1 MAIAAGRPF
10 GRNYAFIVVAVTFV
24 SLLVAAGT
32 RGAPSVLIQPLEGS
46 LGWGRDQISLGAA
59 IGILLY
65 GLVGPFAA
73 ALMQRFGIR
82 RVLTSALALLAL
94 ATAASYF
101 MTAPWQFILTW
112 GVAAGLASGCISL
125 VLGSIVVNRWFAANR
140 GLMMGILTASAA
152 SGLLVFLPTLAALA
166 TGIGWQAV
174 VLVVAA
180 AAAVLIPLVL
190 WLLPEYP
197 ADIGL
202 PPYGGAA
209 LVAATPAGADGNPFA
224 AAING
229 LLRCARRGDFWLLAG
244 GFFICG
250 FTTNGLVGT
259 HLISFCGDHGIAE
272 VTAAGLV
279 ATMGIFDLIGTTASG
294 WLTDRFDPRKLLF
307 MYYGLRG
314 LSLIYLPYTDFSL
327 FSLSFFAVFYGL
339 DWIATVPPTVRLAT
353 EAFGE
358 KDAAVAFGWILASHQ
373 VGAASAAFFAG
384 YLRTIQGNYV
394 EAFVVAGMTG
404 LIAALLS
411 LMVRGSRGRP
421 PAAVPA

>member
-1 MAIAAGRPF
+1 MNSLQRRPL
-10 GRNYAFIVVAVTFV
+10 GRNYAFVVVAVVFL

-32 RGAPSVLIQPLEGS
+32 RGAPSVLIQPLEGG
-46 LGWGRDQISLGAA
+46 LGWSRDKISLGAA
-59 IGILLY
+59 VGILLY

-82 RVLTSALALLAL
+82 RVLLSALALLAL
-94 ATAASYF
+94 ATGASAF

-112 GVAAGLASGCISL
+112 GVLAGLGSGCISL
-125 VLGSIVVNRWFAANR
+125 VLGSIIVNRWFAANR
-140 GLMMGILTASAA
+140 GLMMGILTASMA
-152 SGLLVFLPTLAALA
+152 SGMLVFLPGLAALA
-166 TGIGWQAV
+166 TGSGWRAV

-180 AAAVLIPLVL
+180 ATAALIPIVY
-190 WLLPEYP
+190 WLLPEQP
-197 ADIGL
+197 QDIGL
-202 PPYGGAA
+202 APYGGSDATPPQP
-209 LVAATPAGADGNPFA
+209 AATGNPFR
-224 AAING
+224 AAIDG
-229 LLRCARRGDFWLLAG
+229 LLRSARHRDFWFLAG

-279 ATMGIFDLIGTTASG
+279 ATMGIFDLVGTTASG

-314 LSLIYLPYTDFSL
+314 LALIYLPFTDFSL
-327 FSLSFFAVFYGL
+327 LSLSFFAVFYGL
-339 DWIATVPPTVRLAT
+339 DWIATVPPTVRLAG

-358 KDAAVAFGWILASHQ
+358 KDAAVAFGWILAFHQ
-373 VGAASAAFFAG
+373 VGGASAAFFAG
-384 YLRTIQGNYV
+384 YLRTVQGSYV
-394 EAFVVAGMTG
+394 DAFVIAGLTG

-411 LMVRGSRGRP
+411 LMVRGNRRG
-421 PAAVPA
+421 PALAAA